1 MTQML
6 SAGVR
11 PKLTQIVLSQLTQ
24 LISITEVKTVPS
36 LKTIVLRLT
45 ANNALSPGLMTLPTL
60 IQRTKILLQSA
71 DASGRDNLL
80 QITSMA
86 LVAAA

>member
-1 MTQML
+1 MTQMP